1 MSLEEVFEKL
11 SSSQKGLSSAEAKER
26 LQKYGY
32 NEIQERK
39 VSPVKK
45 FLGYF
50 CSPIPWMIEAATII
64 SAIISH
70 WEDFWIIIALLLL
83 NAVVAF
89 WQEHKADNA
98 INLLKQ
104 RLAPRARVLRDG
116 GWNELPA
123 REIIPGDVVRVRLG
137 DIVPA
142 DVKLFDGDYLLYRS
156 ICVNWRISPSRKAC
170 F

>member
-11 SSSQKGLSSAEAKER
+11 SSSQNGLSFAEAKER

-45 FLGYF
+45 FLRYF
-50 CSPIPWMIEAATII
+50 WSPIPWMIEAAAVI
-64 SAIISH
+64 SAVISH
-70 WEDFWIIIALLLL
+70 WEDFWIIVVLLFL
-83 NAVVAF
+83 NAIVAF

-104 RLAPRARVLRDG
+104 RLAAKAHVLRG
-116 GWNELPA
+116 N
-123 REIIPGDVVRVRLG
+123 
-137 DIVPA
+137 
-142 DVKLFDGDYLLYRS
+142 
-156 ICVNWRISPSRKAC
+156 
-170 F
+170 

>member
-11 SSSQKGLSSAEAKER
+11 SSSQKGLSSAVAKER
-26 LQKYGY
+26 LLRYGY

-39 VSPVKK
+39 VSPTKK

-50 CSPIPWMIEAATII
+50 WSPIPWMIEAAAII

-83 NAVVAF
+83 NAGVAF

-104 RLAPRARVLRDG
+104 RLAA
-116 GWNELPA
+116 
-123 REIIPGDVVRVRLG
+123 
-137 DIVPA
+137 
-142 DVKLFDGDYLLYRS
+142 
-156 ICVNWRISPSRKAC
+156 
-170 F
+170 